1 MMFDQ
6 KLIFTGEKFSIK
18 DEVIQYLAN
27 KAQEV
32 GKLDSCESYIAAVKK
47 REQEFSTAIGYGVAI
62 PHGSDS
68 AVKESFVAVMTLS
81 ESMSWDNNEVNMIFM
96 IGVSP
101 LNRTTDHLKIL
112 SHLARDLMHD
122 DFRNEVLKAKD
133 SEELFNI
140 LKKREE
146 DL

>member
-1 MMFDQ
+1 
-6 KLIFTGEKFSIK
+6 
-18 DEVIQYLAN
+18 
-27 KAQEV
+27 
-32 GKLDSCESYIAAVKK
+32 
-47 REQEFSTAIGYGVAI
+47 
-62 PHGSDS
+62 
-68 AVKESFVAVMTLS
+68 
-81 ESMSWDNNEVNMIFM
+81 MIFM

-146 DL
+146 DV

>member
-1 MMFDQ
+1 
-6 KLIFTGEKFSIK
+6 
-18 DEVIQYLAN
+18 
-27 KAQEV
+27 
-32 GKLDSCESYIAAVKK
+32 
-47 REQEFSTAIGYGVAI
+47 
-62 PHGSDS
+62 
-68 AVKESFVAVMTLS
+68 MTLS
-81 ESMSWDNNEVNMIFM
+81 ESMLWDNNEVNMIFM

-122 DFRNEVLKAKD
+122 VFRNEVLKAKD